1 MIRFV
6 SQFLSVRVLKRN
18 SVSDLFGARETRKT
32 LSSDPDDTF
41 DDLAGVVDETLADW
55 KEKI

>member
-1 MIRFV
+1 M
-6 SQFLSVRVLKRN
+6 
-18 SVSDLFGARETRKT
+18 SDLFGARETRKT